1 MLQIIMDNKILSLKK
16 YHNCI
21 KNMIKLTNNLDIFC
35 DIYIV
40 LTISTIPLDNS
51 QVQICE
57 YVILASLKI
66 S

>member
-35 DIYIV
+35 DIY
-40 LTISTIPLDNS
+40 SANN
-51 QVQICE
+51 
-57 YVILASLKI
+57 
-66 S
+66 